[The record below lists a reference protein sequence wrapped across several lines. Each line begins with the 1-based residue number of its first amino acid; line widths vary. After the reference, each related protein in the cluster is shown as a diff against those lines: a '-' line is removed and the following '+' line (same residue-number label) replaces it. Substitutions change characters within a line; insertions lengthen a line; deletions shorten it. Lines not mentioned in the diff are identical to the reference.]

1 MPGTPGEAPVQRAR
15 WLTQL
20 RDAGSLL
27 LDLIFPPRCAGC
39 GRVGVLLCEQCLAR
53 FEPIRPP
60 VCRRCG
66 HPNPHDG
73 LCRSCEH
80 TPSPLDGISA
90 AAVFAPPLR
99 DVIHVFKYGNGRGL
113 APALARPMVTAWQ
126 ATGLAV
132 DLIAPVPLHAARLA
146 ERGYNQS
153 ALLARALGPAV
164 GVPVAETLLARQ
176 KATVPQVTLGAQER
190 RENVSG
196 AFVCRGDVAGKRIL
210 LIDDV
215 CTTGATLE
223 ASAAALKACGVGS
236 VWALTL
242 ARARWAPGHSDD
254 ALTSS
259 ECASR

>member
-1 MPGTPGEAPVQRAR
+1 MPGTSGEAPVPHGR
-15 WLTQL
+15 WLTHL
-20 RDAGSLL
+20 RSAGSLL
-27 LDLIFPPRCAGC
+27 LDLLFPPRCAGC
-39 GRVGVLLCEQCLAR
+39 GRVGVLLCGKCLAR

-60 VCRRCG
+60 VCRWCG
-66 HPNPHDG
+66 RPNPHDG

-113 APALARPMVTAWQ
+113 APALARPMAAAWQ
-126 ATGLAV
+126 QRASAV
-132 DLIAPVPLHAARLA
+132 DLLAPVPLHAARQA

-153 ALLARALGPAV
+153 ALLARALGPVV
-164 GVPVAETLLARQ
+164 GIPVAETLLTRQ
-176 KATVPQVTLGAQER
+176 KATVPQVTLDAQAR
-190 RENVSG
+190 QANVSG
-196 AFVCRGDVAGKRIL
+196 AFICRGDVAGQRIL

-223 ASAAALKACGVGS
+223 ACAAALKECGAAN

-242 ARARWAPGHSDD
+242 ARPRWGPGDPAPD
-254 ALTSS
+254 AV
-259 ECASR
+259 

>member
-1 MPGTPGEAPVQRAR
+1 
-15 WLTQL
+15 
-20 RDAGSLL
+20 
-27 LDLIFPPRCAGC
+27 
-39 GRVGVLLCEQCLAR
+39 
-53 FEPIRPP
+53 
-60 VCRRCG
+60 
-66 HPNPHDG
+66 
-73 LCRSCEH
+73 
-80 TPSPLDGISA
+80 
-90 AAVFAPPLR
+90 LR

-132 DLIAPVPLHAARLA
+132 DLIAPVPLHAARLV

-153 ALLARALGPAV
+153 ALLARALGSAV

-223 ASAAALKACGVGS
+223 ASAAALKASAAAS

-254 ALTSS
+254 ALTPS